1 MPLKFIISEN
11 DVVIAKDSTISQ
23 TYKRL
28 AVVESI
34 IVSKDNKMRG
44 AKVTISNSNTLDWRL
59 ICFTWLR
66 PLICSPL
73 KKGNEPEVS
82 FVVNTGDFCFNKTV
96 LKNDNVT
103 KPNVVI

>member
-44 AKVTISNSNTLDWRL
+44 AKVTLPNSNTLD
-59 ICFTWLR
+59 
-66 PLICSPL
+66 
-73 KKGNEPEVS
+73 
-82 FVVNTGDFCFNKTV
+82 
-96 LKNDNVT
+96 
-103 KPNVVI
+103 